1 MPQTFAATL
10 GADANAFLLYICY
23 CYCYILPP
31 VWTLIKLCFSMKLLA
46 AIHQENWGQKRTMAL
61 AGGGRE
67 VESQGWAVVLTVPD
81 LGGEDHFI
89 WM

>member
-1 MPQTFAATL
+1 
-10 GADANAFLLYICY
+10 
-23 CYCYILPP
+23 
-31 VWTLIKLCFSMKLLA
+31 MKLLA

-61 AGGGRE
+61 AGGGGRE

>member
-1 MPQTFAATL
+1 MSGLLDPYQALFFYEAPSCNSPGEL
-10 GADANAFLLYICY
+10 GAEKNHGF
-23 CYCYILPP
+23 
-31 VWTLIKLCFSMKLLA
+31 
-46 AIHQENWGQKRTMAL
+46 GR
-61 AGGGRE
+61 GGRE